1 MNEFFSKYNRFKK
14 ERCVTLFLELTRRRN
29 PALIEAAVSL
39 HQSGIIPANTY
50 VIDLD
55 TVIDNAKVIAEAS
68 RKTGIV
74 TYFMSKHF
82 NRNPLVSWAI
92 VRAGLPGAVAVD
104 VQCAKSLWRYGVP
117 VQHVGH
123 LVQIPFGEI
132 QNVLEM
138 NPEVWTVYSI
148 DNARMVSDTAV
159 KMGKIQNILLRVRA
173 PQDIIY
179 PNEEGGIWET
189 DLEKAVDEIL
199 TLKGVRIVGTVT
211 FPGTL
216 VSEGVGGAP
225 TVNFETVVRTAEY
238 LKSRGIEVTQINTP
252 GATSSAM
259 LSVIKNN
266 GGTHGE
272 PGHGLL
278 GTTPWHLLED
288 LPERPAMVYV
298 NEISHTFEDKAYCF
312 GGGFY
317 ACDTPANQGDDSQYR
332 LTRRWEPH
340 AYVGKKSEKIFEK
353 RLPVDVDS
361 FFGRTLNAT
370 DYYGAL
376 SIPAS
381 EQVKTGETAIFG
393 FRAQAFTTRSNVA
406 VIRDVNKTPRLIGIF
421 DRANNL
427 LDSKGYPVSNSVES
441 VLDLVE
447 SELK

>member
-1 MNEFFSKYNRFKK
+1 M
-14 ERCVTLFLELTRRRN
+14 FLELTRRRN
-29 PALIEAAVSL
+29 PKLIEAAVTL
-39 HQSGIIPANTY
+39 HQNGIIPANTY

-55 TVIDNAKVIAEAS
+55 TVIENARAVSEAS
-68 RKTGIV
+68 RKTGIK

-92 VRAGLPGAVAVD
+92 VRAGVPGAVAVD

-117 VQHVGH
+117 VKHVGH
-123 LVQIPFGEI
+123 LVQIPFHDI

-138 NPEVWTVYSI
+138 DPEVWTVYSI
-148 DNARMVSDTAV
+148 ENARMVSEAAV
-159 KMGKIQNILLRVRA
+159 KIGRIQDILLRVRA

-179 PNEEGGIWET
+179 PNEEGGIWEK
-189 DLEKAVDEIL
+189 DLDSAVEVIS
-199 TLKGVRIVGTVT
+199 TFKGVRIAGTVT

-216 VSEGVGGAP
+216 VSEELGGQP
-225 TVNFETVVRTAEY
+225 TVNFETAVRTAGY
-238 LKSRGIEVTQINTP
+238 LKNLGIEVTQINTP
-252 GATSSAM
+252 GATSSSM
-259 LSVIKNN
+259 LPVIKKH

-317 ACDTPANQGDDSQYR
+317 ACDTPANQGDDRGYR
-332 LTRRWEPH
+332 LSRSWDPH
-340 AYVGKKSEKIFEK
+340 SYVGKTSEEIFNK
-353 RLPVDVDS
+353 RVPVDVSS

-376 SIPAS
+376 TIPPS
-381 EQVKTGETAIFG
+381 ETIKSGETAIFG

-406 VIRDVNKTPRLIGIF
+406 VIRDVNTTPRLIGLF

-427 LDSKGYPVSNSVES
+427 LDSKGYPVSNSVER
-441 VLDLVE
+441 VKDLVE
-447 SELK
+447 RELNLEILVD